1 MLLTGRR
8 VESDAAARLGL
19 VADVVEDAGLLARA
33 LEAAEQ
39 ISAWAPWGVRLT
51 KQGMWTAL
59 ELASEQAAIEYE
71 DRQQI
76 MALHGE
82 APAEAVAAFL
92 EKRPAR
98 FAD

>member
-1 MLLTGRR
+1 MLTMRR
-8 VESDAAARLGL
+8 MGAQEAEQVGL
-19 VADVVEDAGLLARA
+19 VAAAVDDGTVLERA

-39 ISAWAPWGVRLT
+39 IAALSPWGVRLT

-59 ELASEQAAIEYE
+59 EIASERACVENE

-76 MALHGE
+76 MAIHSP
-82 APAEAVAAFL
+82 AVAEAVAAFL
-92 EKRPAR
+92 EKRPAN